1 MLLQFDFENFRSFK
15 KETSF
20 DMTAAKV
27 SEMPHHIVEL
37 GGEKILLES
46 AVYGAN
52 GSGKS
57 NVYEAFACMSEFVL
71 HSYAYGKNHELYSR
85 NLPKPFLFDQ
95 NSAKGDTWFEV
106 YFILPDDPYE
116 KTYDYGFSLNQN
128 GIVEEWLNVQ
138 ARTARKQRVLFYRS
152 AEETDL
158 SGIRVK
164 NKDRLISLLNKD
176 TLLLSLGA
184 EMGIDICG
192 RIRKWFENNRLID
205 FENRKETDAF
215 LHKLPDGFESDPD
228 VRKHVVDY
236 LHSFDHSIAGFQM
249 KGDGND
255 TDDVLCLHQ
264 MEDSKEMVSV
274 PLREESAGT
283 RKMFAMYQ
291 SLVDV
296 LEKGG
301 VYFIDDLDSSLHPLM
316 VRYFGVLFHKPETN
330 PHHAQLIF
338 TTHDV
343 WQLSNLVL
351 RRDEIWFASK
361 NKNGESRLY
370 SLADFVDADGKHIR
384 KDADYEKNYLY
395 GRYGAIP
402 QLDPMN
408 LPVR

>member
-15 KETSF
+15 EETSF

-46 AVYGAN
+46 AIYGAN

-57 NVYEAFACMSEFVL
+57 NVYEAFACMTDFVL
-71 HSYAYGKNHELYSR
+71 NSCEYGKKHELYSK
-85 NLPKPFLFDQ
+85 NLPKPFLFER
-95 NSAKGDTWFEV
+95 NSSKGNTWFEV

-116 KTYDYGFSLNQN
+116 KTYDYGFSLNPD

-152 AEETDL
+152 SEEMDL

-164 NKDRLISLLNKD
+164 NKDRLVSLLNKD
-176 TLLLSLGA
+176 TLMASLGA
-184 EMGIDICG
+184 EMGIDLFC
-192 RIRKWFENNRLID
+192 RIREWFENNRLID
-205 FENRKETDAF
+205 FENREETDDL
-215 LHKLPDGFESDPD
+215 LHQLPDGFESDPD
-228 VRKHVVDY
+228 VRKHVVEY
-236 LHSFDHSIAGFQM
+236 LHSFDHSIIGFQIE
-249 KGDGND
+249 GEE
-255 TDDVLCLHQ
+255 VFCLHQ
-264 MEDSKEMVSV
+264 MEDSEETASV
-274 PLREESAGT
+274 PLKEESAGT
-283 RKMFAMYQ
+283 LKMFAMYQ

-361 NKNGESRLY
+361 NQKGESRLY
-370 SLADFVDADGKHIR
+370 SLADFVDAGGKHIR

-402 QLDPMN
+402 DLDPMN